1 MAAALT
7 NKEMNMRRWIGFPPL
22 AIALVGSLAFAAD
35 GSPFS
40 HRGELVRPADY
51 RSWVFVTSGLGMNYG
66 PSKPKAADPPQFTN
80 VFVNPQAYRGFMQ
93 SGVWPEGT
101 VFILEVRKAE
111 QEVSVDNNGRTQ
123 GAVVALEA
131 AAKDSS
137 RYPDG
142 GWAYFSFDS
151 NQGLRPSAAPLPRTA
166 NCYACHSQNA
176 AVEWTFTQFYP
187 EQMAVAKAHG
197 TVRRDY
203 DPARKV
209 ASE

>member
-1 MAAALT
+1 MRQWIALS
-7 NKEMNMRRWIGFPPL
+7 PL
-22 AIALVGSLAFAAD
+22 ALALAGSLALAAG
-35 GSPFS
+35 GSPFNDK
-40 HRGELVRPADY
+40 GELLRPTDY
-51 RSWVFVTSGLGMNYG
+51 RGWVFVTSGLGMNYG
-66 PSKPKAADPPQFTN
+66 PSKPKAGDPPQFTN

-101 VFILEVRKAE
+101 VFILEVRKAD

-123 GAVVALEA
+123 GVAVALEA
-131 AAKDSS
+131 SAKDSS

-142 GWAYFSFDS
+142 GWAYFSFDGKD
-151 NQGLRPSAAPLPRTA
+151 GLRPSAAPLPRTA
-166 NCYACHSQNA
+166 SCYGCHSKNA

-187 EQMAVAKAHG
+187 EQLAVAKAHG
-197 TVRRDY
+197 TVRKDY